1 MVEKYEAFT
10 TSLMGSMP
18 RSQEMVEAI
27 DKYRAGDINSQ
38 VFEALVDK
46 EMAHV
51 VRLQEET
58 GIDVITS
65 GEISRDNYMSFVAD
79 KVPGIEMMSVEEI
92 AHLTDD
98 AKENFE
104 ESLKKRDVSDTGMN
118 NPVCAAKIDTNA
130 HLDCDELG
138 RLQGMTDH
146 PIKATVPSPYLLT
159 RSSWVT
165 GVSDRAY
172 ENREELG
179 QDMLELVLNEVKR
192 LVKMGIEVIQL
203 DDPILAEV
211 VFTEDTKPAF
221 Y

>member
-1 MVEKYEAFT
+1 
-10 TSLMGSMP
+10 
-18 RSQEMVEAI
+18 
-27 DKYRAGDINSQ
+27 
-38 VFEALVDK
+38 
-46 EMAHV
+46 
-51 VRLQEET
+51 
-58 GIDVITS
+58 
-65 GEISRDNYMSFVAD
+65 
-79 KVPGIEMMSVEEI
+79 
-92 AHLTDD
+92 
-98 AKENFE
+98 
-104 ESLKKRDVSDTGMN
+104 MN

-138 RLQGMTDH
+138 RLQRMTNL